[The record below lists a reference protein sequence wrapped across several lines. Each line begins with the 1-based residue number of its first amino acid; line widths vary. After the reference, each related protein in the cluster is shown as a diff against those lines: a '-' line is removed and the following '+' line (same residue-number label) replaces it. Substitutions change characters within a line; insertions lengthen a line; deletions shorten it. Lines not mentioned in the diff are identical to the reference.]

1 MLCYITF
8 GSLVQTF
15 ILHIAFVDSLYFS
28 VVSIETIG
36 EHETL
41 RDTQTLSSHFTYL
54 LSTLGF
60 GDIRPTSTGSQIFV
74 SFYISGGTLNLTLAV
89 ALSREAL
96 LEGVAAG
103 FRERVKKLRAQ
114 QRSRRIQERW
124 EAAVKWRLQSK
135 NLPLWKVDDR
145 VSEFRHDSRH
155 HLNHW
160 WTSVKQVFS
169 LRRKRLSRMGE
180 GLLCYASNGK
190 HLNLDALTIAQLEAA
205 ALEAGAPLA
214 DLLPS
219 WLKPPAGDSAGNMDI
234 QPQPLLTHIQIGGMI
249 SPLGQFSVRFA
260 PSQTNID
267 NEAITNNG
275 HGEDLMQEGKP
286 VRERLQV
293 PFIQDEKSFLQTL
306 EAEERFTFITRLSIA
321 CLLFIVFWAVR
332 TLVIFSSL
340 GDN

>member
-1 MLCYITF
+1 MT
-8 GSLVQTF
+8 
-15 ILHIAFVDSLYFS
+15 FVDALYFT
-28 VVSIETIG
+28 VVSIQAIG
-36 EHETL
+36 KHQPQIPKFL
-41 RDTQTLSSHFTYL
+41 FDFSL
-54 LSTLGF
+54 LNIGF
-60 GDIRPTSTGSQIFV
+60 GDIHPTSTGTRIFI
-74 SFYISGGTLNLTLAV
+74 SLYIVGGILNLALAV

-96 LEGVAAG
+96 FEAAVAG
-103 FRERVKKLRAQ
+103 FRERVKRLHIRKRKRHIRDRWRA
-114 QRSRRIQERW
+114 
-124 EAAVKWRLQSK
+124 ALKWRLQAK
-135 NLPLWKVDDR
+135 NLPLWVANDR
-145 VSEFRHDSRH
+145 VVESRRDSRH
-155 HLNHW
+155 HRNHW
-160 WTSVKQVFS
+160 WTLVKQACS
-169 LRRKRLSRMGE
+169 AWKKLSRVSE
-180 GLLCYASNGK
+180 DLPCYAPSDK
-190 HLNLDALTIAQLEAA
+190 QLNLNALTEAQLEAA

-260 PSQTNID
+260 PGQTNID
-267 NEAITNNG
+267 NEAITNND